1 MSLRQMLVMV
11 VLDITDLCD
20 DLLSSIQMNI
30 MTNNRSTQ
38 TRCLWGPTCQNKYLA
53 GFWVTLSAKLH
64 T

>member
-1 MSLRQMLVMV
+1 MLVM
-11 VLDITDLCD
+11 DITDLCD

-53 GFWVTLSAKLH
+53 GFWVTVQNFTLANSH
-64 T
+64 